1 LLIEDDAIMGE
12 SLLDRFELEGFR
24 VQWSRTAEQAA
35 SLLDSQPFDAVVS
48 DVRLPDGSGEQLFE
62 SRQRA
67 PVALP
72 PWLFIT
78 AFASV
83 DRAVAMLQAGA
94 RDYVT
99 KPFDIAELV
108 DKVRVA
114 VGQCEAAHP
123 PTKPAVDVTLGAS
136 SAMQTLADQSRRVA
150 RRTRTVLI
158 TGESGVGK
166 EVLARH
172 LHAQAHP
179 HGTAPFVAVNCGAI
193 PETLIEVAL
202 FGHERGAFTGADRQR
217 RGYVEQAEGGTLFLD
232 EIAEL
237 TPALQVRLLR
247 VLQDRQVQRLGAE
260 TTITVDLRVTCAT
273 HRDLHEL
280 VQQGRFRED
289 LYYRI
294 HVVHLKVPPLRD
306 RPDDVLWLAQRF
318 LQDEARER
326 SEPVRRLTPAAR
338 AALLGHAWPGNVREL
353 RNRVERAC
361 VMSELREVDAADLF
375 EDRQA
380 SASPAE
386 LPTLEAFVA
395 DVEKAYLSAVLQRF
409 KGRVG
414 LAAQALGISRKTL
427 WEKSKRYDL
436 RPDD

>member
-1 LLIEDDAIMGE
+1 
-12 SLLDRFELEGFR
+12 
-24 VQWSRTAEQAA
+24 
-35 SLLDSQPFDAVVS
+35 
-48 DVRLPDGSGEQLFE
+48 
-62 SRQRA
+62 
-67 PVALP
+67 
-72 PWLFIT
+72 
-78 AFASV
+78 
-83 DRAVAMLQAGA
+83 
-94 RDYVT
+94 
-99 KPFDIAELV
+99 
-108 DKVRVA
+108 
-114 VGQCEAAHP
+114 
-123 PTKPAVDVTLGAS
+123 
-136 SAMQTLADQSRRVA
+136 
-150 RRTRTVLI
+150 
-158 TGESGVGK
+158 
-166 EVLARH
+166 
-172 LHAQAHP
+172 
-179 HGTAPFVAVNCGAI
+179 
-193 PETLIEVAL
+193 
-202 FGHERGAFTGADRQR
+202 
-217 RGYVEQAEGGTLFLD
+217 
-232 EIAEL
+232 
-237 TPALQVRLLR
+237 
-247 VLQDRQVQRLGAE
+247 
-260 TTITVDLRVTCAT
+260 VDLRVTCAT